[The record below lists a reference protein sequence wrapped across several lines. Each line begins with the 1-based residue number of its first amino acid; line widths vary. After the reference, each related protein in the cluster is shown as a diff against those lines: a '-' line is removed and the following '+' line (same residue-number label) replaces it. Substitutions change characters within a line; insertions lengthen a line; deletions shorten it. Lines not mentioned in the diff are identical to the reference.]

1 MDTKTYMKN
10 ALVTEPGDIA
20 PLLDRMRNP
29 QNARLLHA
37 AMGLTTESGELF
49 DALKRHLVY
58 GKPLDRTNFIEEAG
72 DIMWYLA
79 LLLDTVHSDF
89 DEAMEKNVAKLK
101 ARFGEKFTE
110 AAALERNLE
119 KEREALER

>member
-10 ALVTEPGDIA
+10 ALVTEPGDIV
-20 PLLDRMRNP
+20 PLLNRMSNP

-58 GKPLDRTNFIEEAG
+58 GKPLDRTNLIEEAG
-72 DIMWYLA
+72 DILWYLA

-110 AAALERNLE
+110 AAALDRDLN
-119 KEREALER
+119 KEREALEK